1 MNKYEMALTE
11 VIAEFSTMRV
21 AVKGGLSEH
30 DRALIDTLTKG
41 FEEKKDCNPRMMDD
55 MREFANQESA
65 YIRLK
70 TCAPFFLEDLHEGM
84 YVYDRKLKRIVM
96 IDEITESQEI
106 VFTVISNERL
116 FDEICFCRYK
126 DDRFFPVH
134 ALYVFEG
141 EILHTP
147 KTKPEYPHY
156 LMNESKRRV

>member
-11 VIAEFSTMRV
+11 VIAEFSTMRL

-41 FEEKKDCNPRMMDD
+41 FEEKKDCNLRMMDD
-55 MREFANQESA
+55 MREFENQKSA

-96 IDEITESQEI
+96 IDEITETQEI
-106 VFTVISNERL
+106 VFRVISNENR
-116 FDEICFCRYK
+116 FDEICFCRYE
-126 DDRFFPVH
+126 DDIFFPVH

-147 KTKPEYPHY
+147 ESKPEYPDY
-156 LMNESKRRV
+156 LWDKSKR